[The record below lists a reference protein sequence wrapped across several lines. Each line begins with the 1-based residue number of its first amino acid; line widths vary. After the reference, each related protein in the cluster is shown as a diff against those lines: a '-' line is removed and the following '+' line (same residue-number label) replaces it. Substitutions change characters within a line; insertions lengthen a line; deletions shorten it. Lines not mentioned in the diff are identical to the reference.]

1 MEKII
6 IPHHGRRVDCMLYRP
21 ESGGRHPMVIISHG
35 YNGHASDHAYLGEH
49 LAAEGIGAVALNFCG
64 GGNRDK
70 SGFSTTEMTLFTEK
84 QDLLAVLDEVRF
96 LNWVDRDRIY
106 LFGSSQGG
114 MVSAMAAKE
123 RRDQIRGMILKYPAF
138 CIAHDWIKQ
147 FPHAE
152 DIPEEIPFW
161 DMTLGRAYVETLYD
175 LKWEEQAEG
184 FDRPVLI
191 VHGTDDEVVPLS
203 YSEQAVKRYPD
214 AVLRAFA
221 GEGHGFTQEGD
232 RRMAEMTAAFVST
245 DGADR

>member
-1 MEKII
+1 MEKNI

-35 YNGHASDHAYLGEH
+35 YNGHASDHAYLGEY

-214 AVLRAFA
+214 AVLRVFA